1 MKIPTKHRGH
11 GSKSDGSEVTEVTPP
26 GNTATFTRVAVLL
39 LLTTTCLVRGYDD
52 ARVTPPHRHVR
63 IGKRGQ
69 GITSNCHPGLNHAAS
84 RDTFF
89 ERRSSGETAVDNSFF
104 CVRAQCNPII
114 AVLPRS

>member
-1 MKIPTKHRGH
+1 MFCRR

-39 LLTTTCLVRGYDD
+39 LLTTICLGRGYDD

-69 GITSNCHPGLNHAAS
+69 GIT
-84 RDTFF
+84 
-89 ERRSSGETAVDNSFF
+89 TAVDNSFL
-104 CVRAQCNPII
+104 CVRAVQSNYR
-114 AVLPRS
+114 RSAKELGRIDRLR